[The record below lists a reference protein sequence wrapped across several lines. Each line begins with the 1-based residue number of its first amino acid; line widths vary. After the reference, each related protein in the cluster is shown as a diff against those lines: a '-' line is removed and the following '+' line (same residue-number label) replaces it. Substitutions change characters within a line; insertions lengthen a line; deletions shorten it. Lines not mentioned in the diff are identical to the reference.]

1 MDALTRSLP
10 TWSAAEYGR
19 RLEAQRSGTLVQFA
33 AWDAGAP
40 IGRGHVLFPGHEQ
53 WSISA
58 WRERCAEVRDVFVAA
73 DRRRAG
79 IAKALMATLEQTT
92 QDRDMSR
99 IGLMVTLDEDH
110 GPARALYRSLGYE
123 KAHGPF
129 VSSVTLQTDAGP
141 RPVLAV
147 AVYLL
152 KKL

>member
-1 MDALTRSLP
+1 M
-10 TWSAAEYGR
+10 
-19 RLEAQRSGTLVQFA
+19 
-33 AWDAGAP
+33 
-40 IGRGHVLFPGHEQ
+40 
-53 WSISA
+53 
-58 WRERCAEVRDVFVAA
+58 FVAA

-99 IGLMVTLDEDH
+99 TGLMVTLDEDH

-141 RPVLAV
+141 RPVFGV
-147 AVYLL
+147 AVYLVKEL
-152 KKL
+152 